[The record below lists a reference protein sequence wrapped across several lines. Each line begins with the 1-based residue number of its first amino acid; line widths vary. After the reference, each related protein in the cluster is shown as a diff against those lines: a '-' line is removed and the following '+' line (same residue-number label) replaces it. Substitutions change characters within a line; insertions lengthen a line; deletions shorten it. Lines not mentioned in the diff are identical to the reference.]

1 MRRSARPLER
11 RIYAAAKNF
20 VVRPFAWATANGR
33 KWTRILGSISTALA
47 FSSRI
52 FGMDMG

>member
-1 MRRSARPLER
+1 LER